1 MATRLKDLT
10 VTKVDFVDRGAN
22 PKASILITKRDK
34 PSIVLENQDTEGLF
48 KSFMGKF
55 MSLFKDYFEK
65 ENHLKKSQNGGNKDM
80 KFDVEKMTS
89 EDAEIFKS
97 LREKYEIDEPA
108 PMPATKKA
116 DEGNE
121 GEGEEGEEGRS
132 GKDNGNKPAP
142 QAKSA
147 DPEITELKK
156 RLEYFENKEL
166 LDVAK
171 KYEVLGK
178 KPEEFVETL
187 KSYKAAGDSV
197 YNSVIAA
204 LDAAV
209 DAIEKSQMFTEIGKK
224 GNGDNGSGTTS
235 KVQKFAQDIMKSDP
249 SLNMYQAIDK
259 AYQMHPELQ
268 DEEE

>member
-1 MATRLKDLT
+1 MAKRLKDLT

-34 PSIVLENQDTEGLF
+34 TPTVLENQDTEGLF
-48 KSFMGKF
+48 KSFIGKF
-55 MSLFKDYFEK
+55 MSLFKDYSEK
-65 ENHLKKSQNGGNKDM
+65 ENHIEKSQNGGNKEM
-80 KFDVEKMTS
+80 KFDVSKMTS

-97 LREKYEIDEPA
+97 LREKYEIEEPI
-108 PMPATKKA
+108 PTPTTKK
-116 DEGNE
+116 DNKGSDG
-121 GEGEEGEEGRS
+121 GEGKDDKSTKTKDGE
-132 GKDNGNKPAP
+132 PTP

-147 DPEITELKK
+147 DPDIAELKK

-187 KSYKAAGDSV
+187 KSYKAAGDTV
-197 YNSVIAA
+197 YNSVIAD

-209 DAIEKSQMFTEIGKK
+209 DAVEKSQMFTEIGKK
-224 GNGDNGSGTTS
+224 GNGGDGSGSTS

-259 AYQMHPELQ
+259 VYQMHPELQ